1 MCPGGVALELG
12 EAEWGG
18 YDCRPV
24 VEFPLVLTLLLGTL
38 NPTLSPLL
46 VVLELLLVT
55 PSLRPSP
62 TPLL

>member
-18 YDCRPV
+18 YDCWPV